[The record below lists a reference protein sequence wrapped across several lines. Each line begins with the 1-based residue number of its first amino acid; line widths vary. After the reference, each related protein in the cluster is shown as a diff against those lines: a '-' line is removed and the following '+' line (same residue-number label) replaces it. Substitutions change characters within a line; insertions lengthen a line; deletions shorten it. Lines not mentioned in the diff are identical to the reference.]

1 MKTLTIRDIPEDTY
15 GTVVRLAE
23 RNRRSIQQQ
32 VIVLLDRARVLE
44 RPSPLLVAR
53 EIREQLA
60 SREKLGDTVRELRE
74 DRDR

>member
-1 MKTLTIRDIPEDTY
+1 MKSITIRDIPEDTY

-44 RPSPLLVAR
+44 KPSPLLVAR
-53 EIREQLA
+53 EIRAQLA
-60 SREKLGDTVRELRE
+60 GRADLGDTVRELRE
-74 DRDR
+74 ERGR